1 MNRTG
6 RRSMS
11 ACATRLRSSSFL
23 MGWCS
28 RQRLLC
34 PRRLRTRSSTRAVIL
49 DGATP
54 DSVTKTET
62 AFSSPPEVER
72 KHARAFQA
80 SVLSSSR
87 PDTAA
92 EAGGPVPS
100 SSEDAPFQPTFSFAD
115 RRERRAPLW
124 GRHGGGLHPSCA
136 ARWVE
141 RCGKTVLA
149 GGCAGLARVDLRSVS
164 YHQLSHRGA
173 NDHTVVHH
181 QYSVIAILRHGK
193 LAMALLQS
201 ECMESE
207 SVA

>member
-100 SSEDAPFQPTFSFAD
+100 SSEDAPFQPTVSTCGSPTPKA
-115 RRERRAPLW
+115 RR
-124 GRHGGGLHPSCA
+124 
-136 ARWVE
+136 
-141 RCGKTVLA
+141 
-149 GGCAGLARVDLRSVS
+149 D
-164 YHQLSHRGA
+164 SHRGA
-173 NDHTVVHH
+173 DPEGQAARGLAWRAVRMCFVGHCVTALFI
-181 QYSVIAILRHGK
+181 SRPLGK
-193 LAMALLQS
+193 KENNVRDALLNVRDIDS
-201 ECMESE
+201 
-207 SVA
+207 

>member
-11 ACATRLRSSSFL
+11 ACATRLRSSSFP

-100 SSEDAPFQPTFSFAD
+100 SSEDARFQPTGSLCD
-115 RRERRAPLW
+115 GREGRAPLW
-124 GRHGGGLHPSCA
+124 GRPGGRGS
-136 ARWVE
+136 R
-141 RCGKTVLA
+141 VLA
-149 GGCAGLARVDLRSVS
+149 QRGPLTPLRTSFVRGRFEPWHASYRQSCHDIHVS
-164 YHQLSHRGA
+164 AHSSILQDPDGVIEAVHISPHA
-173 NDHTVVHH
+173 CNDPRT
-181 QYSVIAILRHGK
+181 YSTRI
-193 LAMALLQS
+193 
-201 ECMESE
+201 
-207 SVA
+207 